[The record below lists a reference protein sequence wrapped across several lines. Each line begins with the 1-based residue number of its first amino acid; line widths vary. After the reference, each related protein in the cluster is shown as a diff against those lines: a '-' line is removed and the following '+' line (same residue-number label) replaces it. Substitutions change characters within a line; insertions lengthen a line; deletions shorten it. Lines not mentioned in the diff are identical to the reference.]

1 MSAVL
6 PGQDSRK
13 GWKDRL
19 PWKRQDEDSVPV
31 RMPEPFPNAT
41 QNAARVFWWL
51 HETAGEAAA
60 SAWARA

>member
-31 RMPEPFPNAT
+31 RMPGT
-41 QNAARVFWWL
+41 RARVSQQPFNL
-51 HETAGEAAA
+51 QIVDQALI
-60 SAWARA
+60 